1 MPSNYNRVEFTTDM
15 KDYTV
20 LVPQLSPIHFNVLA
34 PAMRHMGLNIEILPD
49 ATKEVIDTGLKY
61 VNNDACYPSLIVV
74 GQMMHAITS
83 GKYDINKL
91 ALIMTQTGGGCRATN
106 YVGFIRRALAKA
118 GYPQI
123 PVIALSVQGFE
134 NNSGF
139 VWNMKTVKCA
149 MQALAI
155 GDLFMRVVYQT
166 RPYEKV
172 KGSVN
177 KLHRKWEHAAIRCM
191 ENGGR
196 GFSKLVHDIVKDF
209 DNVPLNENI
218 KKPRVGIVGEILVK
232 FLPSAN
238 NHLVELLEAE
248 GAEAVMPDLLDFFQ
262 YCFYN
267 NNYKYEYLGKTKKS
281 ARNGNLGIAAL
292 EALRHP
298 VVSALKKSKRFHP
311 PVHIKT
317 LAEYARPIVSIGN
330 QTGEGWFLTGEMIEL
345 IKSGAS
351 NIVCCQPFACLP
363 NHIVGKGVI
372 KSLRHAYPD
381 ANIVAIDYD
390 PGASEVNQVNRI
402 KLMLATARKNMEEND
417 NK

>member
-1 MPSNYNRVEFTTDM
+1 
-15 KDYTV
+15 
-20 LVPQLSPIHFNVLA
+20 
-34 PAMRHMGLNIEILPD
+34 MGLNIEILPD

-172 KGSVN
+172 KDLSISCTANGTCSHP
-177 KLHRKWEHAAIRCM
+177 LHGKWR
-191 ENGGR
+191 
-196 GFSKLVHDIVKDF
+196 S
-209 DNVPLNENI
+209 
-218 KKPRVGIVGEILVK
+218 
-232 FLPSAN
+232 
-238 NHLVELLEAE
+238 
-248 GAEAVMPDLLDFFQ
+248 
-262 YCFYN
+262 
-267 NNYKYEYLGKTKKS
+267 
-281 ARNGNLGIAAL
+281 
-292 EALRHP
+292 
-298 VVSALKKSKRFHP
+298 
-311 PVHIKT
+311 
-317 LAEYARPIVSIGN
+317 
-330 QTGEGWFLTGEMIEL
+330 
-345 IKSGAS
+345 
-351 NIVCCQPFACLP
+351 
-363 NHIVGKGVI
+363 
-372 KSLRHAYPD
+372 
-381 ANIVAIDYD
+381 
-390 PGASEVNQVNRI
+390 RI
-402 KLMLATARKNMEEND
+402 Q
-417 NK
+417 